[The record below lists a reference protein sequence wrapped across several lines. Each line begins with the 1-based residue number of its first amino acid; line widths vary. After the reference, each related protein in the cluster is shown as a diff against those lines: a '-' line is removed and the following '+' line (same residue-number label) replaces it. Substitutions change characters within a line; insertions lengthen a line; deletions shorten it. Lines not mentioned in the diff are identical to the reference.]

1 MNEDLTIGR
10 LAKEAGVNVE
20 TIRYYQ
26 RRGLLKEPAK
36 PMGGHRRYSFAE
48 ARRVRF
54 IKRAQQLGFTLDE
67 VTTLHAL
74 DDGRSCRE
82 TRSLAEQKLAVIE
95 KRIEDLSRMRGLLE
109 ALVVRCGA
117 GTSQRACP
125 IITTLMAD
133 S

>member
-1 MNEDLTIGR
+1 MAAAVGR
-10 LAKEAGVNVE
+10 
-20 TIRYYQ
+20 
-26 RRGLLKEPAK
+26 PA
-36 PMGGHRRYSFAE
+36 R
-48 ARRVRF
+48 
-54 IKRAQQLGFTLDE
+54 
-67 VTTLHAL
+67 
-74 DDGRSCRE
+74 
-82 TRSLAEQKLAVIE
+82 LAEQKLAVIE